1 MYLIAAMI
9 KQGEKIIIIKTAI
22 TLRTLLNRNKTLQL
36 AEPNKD
42 IVSSYEKIAIN
53 SSSDLTKA
61 TVNNAFSGVKRSA
74 MTTIVV
80 IIECMGY
87 NLSEFAAEYDKITD
101 EEITSFQKEIIEEK
115 NKKS

>member
-1 MYLIAAMI
+1 MI

-36 AEPNKD
+36 AKPNKD

-87 NLSEFAAEYDKITD
+87 NLSEFAAEYDKITGKD
-101 EEITSFQKEIIEEK
+101 ISVFEKEVIKAKIKKTS
-115 NKKS
+115 